1 MRIDQVAELVRYS
14 VADLYKQRVNRLKGR
29 DVWTVSLTKVTT
41 STRIS
46 SMRTR
51 IQLLLNATFTDKEIS
66 DAFEFEVNCM
76 PVTRMPEDRAD
87 AVEWKLEVD
96 LWRKFEKASRG

>member
-14 VADLYKQRVNRLKGR
+14 VADLYKQKVDRFRG
-29 DVWTVSLTKVTT
+29 DGYWTITLHKMTT

-51 IQLLLNATFTDKEIS
+51 VQLLLNATFEDKEIS
-66 DAFEFEVNCM
+66 DSFDFEVNCLPM
-76 PVTRMPEDRAD
+76 DRLPQERAEPVA
-87 AVEWKLEVD
+87 WKLEVD
-96 LWRKFEKASRG
+96 LWRKSGPGNY